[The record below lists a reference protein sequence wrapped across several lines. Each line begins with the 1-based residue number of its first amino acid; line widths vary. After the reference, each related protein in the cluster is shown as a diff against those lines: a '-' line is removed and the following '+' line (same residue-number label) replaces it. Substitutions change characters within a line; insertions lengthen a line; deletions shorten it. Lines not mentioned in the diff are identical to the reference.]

1 MEKLLI
7 FIKHHLTFIWRI
19 IESVNSVFFY
29 LLHYAVLQKVM
40 TEVLSARSEGPFLYR
55 QLQREDAGLLFELIR
70 AQKKSD
76 LDYFKPHK
84 FDLRSIQKQFENRSF
99 LMMGAFE
106 NERLI
111 GYFFLRLFVTKRCFV
126 GRIIDSEYRGRGVGV
141 IMNTIMYETAWK
153 LDFRCLST
161 ISRNNKSVIKA
172 HARNEYVKVIK
183 ELQNDYLLVEFIKHN
198 PIAQDTSRLRVTG

>member
-7 FIKHHLTFIWRI
+7 FIKHHLTLIWRI

-29 LLHYAVLQKVM
+29 LLHYAALQKVM
-40 TEVLSARSEGPFLYR
+40 TEVLSARSEGPFFYR
-55 QLQREDAGLLFELIR
+55 QLQREDAGLLFDLIM

-76 LDYFKPHK
+76 LEYFKPHK

-99 LMMGAFE
+99 LMMGAFD

-126 GRIIDSEYRGRGVGV
+126 GRIIDCEYRGMGVGV
-141 IMNTIMYETAWK
+141 IMNTIMYETAWR
-153 LDFRCLST
+153 LGFRCLST
-161 ISRNNKSVIKA
+161 ISRNNRSVIRA
-172 HARNEYVKVIK
+172 HAKNENLKIIK
-183 ELQNDYLLVEFIKHN
+183 ELKNDYLLVEFIRN
-198 PIAQDTSRLRVTG
+198 NQI